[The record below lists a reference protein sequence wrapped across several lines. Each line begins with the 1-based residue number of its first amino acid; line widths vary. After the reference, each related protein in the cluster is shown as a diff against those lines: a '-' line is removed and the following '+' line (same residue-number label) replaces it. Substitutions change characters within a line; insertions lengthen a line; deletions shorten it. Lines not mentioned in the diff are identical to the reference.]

1 MFFQFSTTHH
11 FFSFNCII
19 LDRPKGKAVRNI
31 SAHTKRAP
39 LAIRTLSPRVVSW
52 FVAVFLRQPF
62 QKGGFVTV
70 LPRRPFCRISSR
82 LATGHR
88 LSRSGGY
95 ARSLGSFTIIVGFKT
110 CAGNFAQR
118 TRIFLIDKRK
128 KRKTPHD
135 KHGTPSQPYSSD
147 ATHAAPFLF
156 HRLLTRIVRDLHLHR
171 RNFPHSRTYGVQTA
185 LAPPLAT
192 GCELLSAS
200 RGSRGGVTGH
210 PHPPVSFATPSA
222 NLFHRG

>member
-19 LDRPKGKAVRNI
+19 LDRPKGKVAITRNI

-62 QKGGFVTV
+62 QKGGFATV
-70 LPRRPFCRISSR
+70 FPRRPFCRISSR

-88 LSRSGGY
+88 LSRSRGY
-95 ARSLGSFTIIVGFKT
+95 ARSLGSFTIIVGFKM
-110 CAGNFAQR
+110 CAGNFAQW
-118 TRIFLIDKRK
+118 TRIFFNRQKENAPRQARDAFL
-128 KRKTPHD
+128 
-135 KHGTPSQPYSSD
+135 SYSLD
-147 ATHAAPFLF
+147 ATHEAPFLF
-156 HRLLTRIVRDLHLHR
+156 HRLLTRVVRDLHLHR

-192 GCELLSAS
+192 ECELLSAS

-210 PHPPVSFATPSA
+210 PHPPVSLATPSA

>member
-95 ARSLGSFTIIVGFKT
+95 TRSLGSFTIIAALKM
-110 CAGNFAQR
+110 CAGNFAQW

-128 KRKTPHD
+128 TPRD
-135 KHGTPSQPYSSD
+135 KHGTLFCPTPWMQLTKHPSCFTDYSRGLS
-147 ATHAAPFLF
+147 ATFISTGATSPTAG
-156 HRLLTRIVRDLHLHR
+156 RTGYKR
-171 RNFPHSRTYGVQTA
+171 HSRH
-185 LAPPLAT
+185 L
-192 GCELLSAS
+192 
-200 RGSRGGVTGH
+200 
-210 PHPPVSFATPSA
+210 
-222 NLFHRG
+222 

>member
-128 KRKTPHD
+128 KKKSTPRQARD
-135 KHGTPSQPYSSD
+135 AFSALLLGCNSRSTLPVSPTTYADCPRPSSPQAQLPPQQDVRGTNGTRSTSSHGMRVIIGFSGLTRRGHRTPSPTS
-147 ATHAAPFLF
+147 F
-156 HRLLTRIVRDLHLHR
+156 VRHTIR
-171 RNFPHSRTYGVQTA
+171 
-185 LAPPLAT
+185 
-192 GCELLSAS
+192 
-200 RGSRGGVTGH
+200 
-210 PHPPVSFATPSA
+210 
-222 NLFHRG
+222 